1 MVVNTPDYFDV
12 LIADDH
18 QAFRETVREFL
29 EPRPLLRV
37 HEVDSGE
44 AAIEYAREQQIHI
57 VLLDMHMHVLTGLE
71 ALRELKGLDSTR
83 PCILMTSEATD
94 ELRQD
99 AAQADAYSVLSKPV
113 ERMELTATVTRALAQ
128 AYHLPGLDAS
138 A

>member
-1 MVVNTPDYFDV
+1 MVIRTPDHFDV

-18 QAFRETVREFL
+18 QAFREVVREFL

-44 AAIEYAREQQIHI
+44 AAIEYARERQIHI

-71 ALRELKGLDSTR
+71 TLRELKELDAVR
-83 PCILMTSEATD
+83 PCILLTSEATD
-94 ELRQD
+94 ELRED
-99 AAQADAYSVLSKPV
+99 AAEADAYSVLSKPV
-113 ERMELTATVTRALAQ
+113 ERVELTATVNRALAQ